1 MGQSHSQWHNPLL
14 DDAPTSIT
22 VLLTLEK
29 AHNVAWD
36 DVIHPH
42 GSETGSGAQKSSQ
55 VCPKEHP
62 GQREKKPIGSH
73 SP

>member
-1 MGQSHSQWHNPLL
+1 MSLSEIGGRINTGQSHSQWHNPLL

-29 AHNVAWD
+29 AGNVAWD

-55 VCPKEHP
+55 V
-62 GQREKKPIGSH
+62 
-73 SP
+73 